1 MKDKSS
7 AWLGSANAFPCEEMV
22 NYGKGYMMCGGLS
35 KREYMSCIILSGLIA
50 GTDAEFNDKDAVVDY
65 AVDLADRLLERL
77 QKDQESL

>member
-1 MKDKSS
+1 
-7 AWLGSANAFPCEEMV
+7 
-22 NYGKGYMMCGGLS
+22 MMCGGLS

>member
-7 AWLGSANAFPCEEMV
+7 TWLGSANAFPCEEMV

-35 KREYMSCIILSGLIA
+35 KREYMSCMILSGLISS
-50 GTDAEFNDKDAVVDY
+50 TENDANDKDAVVDF
-65 AVDLADRLLERL
+65 AVDYADRLLEKL

>member
-7 AWLGSANAFPCEEMV
+7 AWLGSTNAFPCEEMV

-35 KREYMSCIILSGLIA
+35 KREYMSCMILSGLIA
-50 GTDAEFNDKDAVVDY
+50 SIDVEFKDKDVVVDF
-65 AVDLADRLLERL
+65 AVDYADRLLEKL

>member
-35 KREYMSCIILSGLIA
+35 KREYMSCMILSGLIA
-50 GTDAEFNDKDAVVDY
+50 STDAEFNDKDAVVDF
-65 AVDLADRLLERL
+65 AVDYADRLLEKL